1 MLDEFFYMQ
10 KSDRKVIITLLAVIA
25 ITLSFIYWAGG
36 DESTALTTGLDSTAA
51 GRLTNHGTDSSP
63 SGKPYYRV
71 DKQPTRLFA
80 FDPNT
85 ADSTQ
90 LLALGLAPFQ
100 VRAIYRYRAK
110 GGIYRSPEHFGR
122 LPGLTVKDYRRLKP
136 YIRISPDFQPAAQ
149 LKEVRQLSGRTQRQE
164 DYPFGL
170 DSSVF
175 PKKIAP
181 GQQVALNT
189 ADSATL
195 CTVPGISHYFA
206 RQILGY
212 GRRLGGYVSVDQLD
226 EIDFFPQQ
234 AKQYFTIVSPQTRR
248 LNVNRLTLN
257 QLQRHP
263 YVGFRQAKA
272 IVDYRR
278 LHGPITSLSQLSL
291 SPDFTPELISR
302 LEPYVEY

>member
-25 ITLSFIYWAGG
+25 MALAVIYWAGG
-36 DESTALTTGLDSTAA
+36 DESTGLPAGLDSAATAKRIDS
-51 GRLTNHGTDSSP
+51 GTVNSTVGRQYYRTDERSRRLTT
-63 SGKPYYRV
+63 
-71 DKQPTRLFA
+71 

-85 ADSTQ
+85 ADSTL
-90 LLALGLAPFQ
+90 LLALGLAPYQ

-110 GGIYRSPEHFGR
+110 GGVYRSPEHFGR

-136 YIRISPDFQPAAQ
+136 YIRISPEFLPAAQ
-149 LKEVRQLSGRTQRQE
+149 LREVRQLSDRTRRQE
-164 DYPFGL
+164 DIPFGL
-170 DSSVF
+170 DSAVF

-181 GQQVALNT
+181 GQQVVLNT

-206 RQILGY
+206 RQILRY
-212 GRRLGGYVSVDQLD
+212 GNRLGGYVSVDQLD
-226 EIDFFPQQ
+226 EIDFFPQH
-234 AKQYFTIVSPQTRR
+234 AKQYFAIVSPQTRR

-257 QLQRHP
+257 QLQCHP